1 MDSET
6 IYSLVGIATFGVI
19 AFYILKN
26 DATAKLQTK
35 EEKSHEIVN
44 GYRKEL
50 REALTVLKGDT
61 EAQKV
66 KKLELLKRFNSE
78 LSRNIFFDAFEIKE
92 IIEELSGIDV

>member
-6 IYSLVGIATFGVI
+6 IYALVGIVIFAVI
-19 AFYILKN
+19 AFYTLKN
-26 DATAKLQTK
+26 DETAKLQTK
-35 EEKSHEIVN
+35 EEKCHEIVN

-50 REALTVLKGDT
+50 REALTVLQGDT
-61 EAQKV
+61 EAQRV
-66 KKLELLKRFNSE
+66 KKLELLKKFNSE